1 MGHGSGEHKMPVFKE
16 GKCEIYLRHSTI
28 KTSFLKKGKVLV
40 NEKNLYVL
48 YIWPGAKFTLIF

>member
-1 MGHGSGEHKMPVFKE
+1 MPVFKE